1 MFQKIFIITRL
12 VQQVVFLFLVAM
24 YLNGC
29 STLNKN
35 ECLNAEWES
44 IGYQDGV
51 KGYLQS
57 RIGRHRKACSEYG
70 IKPDL
75 SKYISGYDDGVR
87 EYCKPQ
93 RGYSRG
99 LKGYENKGACKGSTR
114 KIYNNAYMQGRQIYN
129 LELQVKENKKSI
141 KYILER
147 NHRLEEKRVLAERK
161 LINKKLTREQRANL
175 VYVLRGIGNKMAYN
189 TSAIQYH
196 EKLINEIIREVN
208 YLRSHSEYR

>member
-1 MFQKIFIITRL
+1 MFQKIFIVTRL
-12 VQQVVFLFLVAM
+12 IQHVVFFFLVAM

-29 STLNKN
+29 STLSKN
-35 ECLNAEWES
+35 ECLNAEWGS
-44 IGYQDGV
+44 IGYQDGYN
-51 KGYLQS
+51 GYLQS
-57 RIGRHRKACSEYG
+57 RIGRHRKACSEYD

-93 RGYSRG
+93 RGYKRG
-99 LKGYENKGACKGSTR
+99 LKGYENKGVCKGSTR

-129 LELQVKENKKSI
+129 LELQVKENKQSI

-147 NHRLEEKRVLAERK
+147 NHRLEERRVLAEIT
-161 LINKKLTREQRANL
+161 LINNKLSKIQRKRLVKDIRIISNKKMHN
-175 VYVLRGIGNKMAYN
+175 IN
-189 TSAIQYH
+189 AIQYH